1 MNKKTTDENY
11 LLLAVGWNDEGV
23 LIPMSAAEMLKD
35 ALWFTRD
42 SVSNTDG
49 NHVYVNKVQPLDT
62 ENGPR
67 IKILSQEVVNAA
79 IVAGKLTDE
88 KT

>member
-1 MNKKTTDENY
+1 MNKKTNENY

-23 LIPMSAAEMLKD
+23 LIPMSAAGMLKD
-35 ALWFTRD
+35 ALWFQRA
-42 SVSNTDG
+42 SVSDSDG
-49 NHVYVNKVQPLDT
+49 NHTYVNKVSGLDT

-67 IKILSQEVVNAA
+67 IKILSQEVVDAA

-88 KT
+88 KA